1 MKVIELLTKIANGEE
16 VPKRVLYNEETY
28 SYVERNRLFA
38 KYIKEPFNAR
48 IPYYLFTDVKNIY
61 DEVEIIEDK
70 PFNKRV
76 EEIYKR
82 HIDYICGEEDKK
94 IEKITNMNC
103 IDAIDSNCYE
113 KYSNKA
119 IALDINTLRHQI
131 NKIIDYINKEK

>member
-1 MKVIELLTKIANGEE
+1 MKVGDLLNKIANGEE

-76 EEIYKR
+76 EEIYNR
-82 HIDYICGEEDKK
+82 HIDYIYDKENKK
-94 IEKITNMNC
+94 IEKIDVAWQNVFDEQAQQDCTKM
-103 IDAIDSNCYE
+103 IL
-113 KYSNKA
+113 NK
-119 IALDINTLRHQI
+119 INE
-131 NKIIDYINKEK
+131 IIDYLEEK